1 MVGNKKP
8 KHGLAGLYFSIEWDT
23 EFLNFLPEWFP
34 KSFQSKLAK
43 ERNLVGLRCSSSV
56 EMMAR
61 NQIAPFHFSRSGVF
75 YVLAL
80 RYGRLDDYLAQI
92 NQLRRAA
99 TLPPVEQNAMIA
111 TICYSIQ
118 SRLAFDSC
126 WLESVKE
133 TILLKVGR
141 TDA

>member
-1 MVGNKKP
+1 
-8 KHGLAGLYFSIEWDT
+8 
-23 EFLNFLPEWFP
+23 
-34 KSFQSKLAK
+34 
-43 ERNLVGLRCSSSV
+43 
-56 EMMAR
+56 MAR
-61 NQIAPFHFSRSGVF
+61 NQIAPFNFSRSGVF

-99 TLPPVEQNAMIA
+99 TLPPVEQNGMIA

-118 SRLAFDSC
+118 NRLAFDSC

-133 TILLKVGR
+133 TILLKVFF
-141 TDA
+141 

>member
-1 MVGNKKP
+1 MCVRIFLK
-8 KHGLAGLYFSIEWDT
+8 FSSP
-23 EFLNFLPEWFP
+23 LSSEWFP

-43 ERNLVGLRCSSSV
+43 ERNLVGIRCSSSV

-118 SRLAFDSC
+118 NRLAFDSC

-133 TILLKVGR
+133 TILLKVFFMSNLQGFLFLGLYK
-141 TDA
+141 